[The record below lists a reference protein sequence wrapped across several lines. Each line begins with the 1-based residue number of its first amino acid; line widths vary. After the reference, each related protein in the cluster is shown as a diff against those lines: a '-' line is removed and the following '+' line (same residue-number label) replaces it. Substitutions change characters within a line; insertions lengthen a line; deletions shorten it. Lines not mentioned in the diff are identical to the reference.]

1 MESVGGTESRDPA
14 ARRDGG
20 ARRDVL
26 AAGDASQRLRAA
38 LDAGTRPQAVD
49 AARLVERCAVEPDFF
64 VRDMLTWA
72 LTRHP
77 AAVTVPL
84 LAGELGSAIPQ
95 ARSQALHTLSK
106 IGDSAVWPHLTDAL
120 LRDADDEVARAAWRA
135 AVAVVPPGEEE
146 ALARVLASQLGRGG
160 TDMQKSLTRA
170 LLALG
175 AAGEPA
181 LTTATASPRAVVRA
195 HAEVTLRL
203 RDEPDAGFAGVLE
216 EAKRV
221 VALGPVS
228 TER

>member
-1 MESVGGTESRDPA
+1 ARCEGQRSGVSGTGWSRRARGGCEMESVGGTESRDPA

-26 AAGDASQRLRAA
+26 AAGDVSQRLRAA
-38 LDAGTRPQAVD
+38 LDAGPRPQAVD
-49 AARLVERCAVEPDFF
+49 AARLAERCAVEPDFF

-160 TDMQKSLTRA
+160 TDMQ
-170 LLALG
+170 
-175 AAGEPA
+175 
-181 LTTATASPRAVVRA
+181 
-195 HAEVTLRL
+195 
-203 RDEPDAGFAGVLE
+203 
-216 EAKRV
+216 
-221 VALGPVS
+221 
-228 TER
+228 

>member
-106 IGDSAVWPHLTDAL
+106 IGDSAVWPHLTDVL
-120 LRDADDEVARAAWRA
+120 LRDADDEV
-135 AVAVVPPGEEE
+135 PPG
-146 ALARVLASQLGRGG
+146 AAAAGARGLAPPRGRGG

-195 HAEVTLRL
+195 HAEATLRL

>member
-1 MESVGGTESRDPA
+1 MNRQDEVAPRDA
-14 ARRDGG
+14 L
-20 ARRDVL
+20 V
-26 AAGDASQRLRAA
+26 AGDASQRLRAA
-38 LDAGTRPQAVD
+38 LDAGTRPQTVD
-49 AARLVERCAVEPDFF
+49 AVRLVERCAVEPDFF

-84 LAGELGSAIPQ
+84 LVGELGSAIPQ

-195 HAEVTLRL
+195 HAEETLRL